1 MQQPFNQYFFFLIFF
16 QQLCRRVLENQHKFV
31 QILAQQIRLC
41 SSTAR
46 AQEAPKFNEESGLT
60 ITPTPVRPIGSI
72 AQQIEHAE
80 DIGQQFSA
88 SDLNVRLA
96 SPQQL
101 QPKPDCEDLGFGKYF
116 TDHMLK
122 IFYHKSLGG
131 WQKPEITPFE
141 NLVIHP
147 AAKVLH
153 YAVEVSFFYQFKVKT
168 CLLGDKILIYGVIF
182 ESFLILD
189 FFLTVS
195 NRK

>member
-1 MQQPFNQYFFFLIFF
+1 M
-16 QQLCRRVLENQHKFV
+16 LENQHKFV

-46 AQEAPKFNEESGLT
+46 AQEAPKFDDDSGIKIST
-60 ITPTPVRPIGSI
+60 VRPIGSI
-72 AQQIEHAE
+72 APQIEHAD

-88 SDLNVRLA
+88 SDLSVRLA

-153 YAVEVSFFYQFKVKT
+153 YAVEVRIYFFSIYNFYIRFSYQFKIRT
-168 CLLGDKILIYGVIF
+168 CLRCLV
-182 ESFLILD
+182 
-189 FFLTVS
+189 
-195 NRK
+195 